1 MSKRETIVAE
11 IVRLLKAQ
19 KSVKLRKVDRDPIIP
34 EELAKTAFPACYVE
48 TTDEE
53 IEDISMG
60 GLRQGVLECALVIYV
75 MGGSRDKQRNVVT
88 SAVEQTLMEDRTL
101 GSRCKDIALT
111 RIETLAVGEASP
123 YASFRL
129 IFTIEYC
136 YNLTE
141 E

>member
-1 MSKRETIVAE
+1 MSRETIVAE

-19 KSVKLRKVDRDPIIP
+19 RSVKLRKVERDPIIP

-48 TTDEE
+48 TSNED

-60 GLRQGVLECALVIYV
+60 GLRQGVLECALIIYV
-75 MGGSRDKQRNVVT
+75 AGQQRDKQRNTVT
-88 SAVEQTLMEDRTL
+88 SAIEDNLMADRTL
-101 GSRCKDIALT
+101 GGRCKDIALT
-111 RIETLAVGEASP
+111 RIETDAVGEASP